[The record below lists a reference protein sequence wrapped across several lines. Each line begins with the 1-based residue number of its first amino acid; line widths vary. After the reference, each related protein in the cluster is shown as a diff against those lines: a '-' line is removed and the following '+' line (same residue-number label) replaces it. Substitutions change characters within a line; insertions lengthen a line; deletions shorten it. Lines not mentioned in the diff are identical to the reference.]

1 MVGIKIVTTLSV
13 TYLLLV
19 LSPEEVPAQDI
30 LASEGTR
37 ELVDGRPRA
46 TCLRLSVPPE
56 WWTKKVSPF
65 FRCSKSTFETI
76 KIFLVFLVVYER
88 ELSLG

>member
-1 MVGIKIVTTLSV
+1 MVGYQNRDHPFSSELPV
-13 TYLLLV
+13 LLV
-19 LSPEEVPAQDI
+19 LSPEEVPAQGI

-56 WWTKKVSPF
+56 WWTKKVIFCPF
-65 FRCSKSTFETI
+65 FFA
-76 KIFLVFLVVYER
+76 V
-88 ELSLG
+88 

>member
-1 MVGIKIVTTLSV
+1 MTTLSV
-13 TYLLLV
+13 LSFLSLV
-19 LSPEEVPAQDI
+19 GLEEVLAQDI

-37 ELVDGRPRA
+37 ELVDARPRA

-56 WWTKKVSPF
+56 WWTKKVIFCPF
-65 FRCSKSTFETI
+65 SRCSKSTFETI
-76 KIFLVFLVVYER
+76 IMFLVSLLVYER